1 VNGSPTRFRD
11 LFRSLTRKAS
21 PLTSQSMNEQY
32 QRRLDAMDAI
42 IHSPMLDEWHSTVAI
57 TDSSLLRT
65 LLPILRNLHV
75 EVGEK
80 IAFIEMILDA
90 EHERAP
96 TWSPTFALSSDGT
109 LPSPAQPSSSA

>member
-1 VNGSPTRFRD
+1 VNGSPTKFRD
-11 LFRSLTRKAS
+11 LSRSLIRKAS

-42 IHSPMLDEWHSTVAI
+42 VHSPMLDEWQSTVAI

-65 LLPILRNLHV
+65 LLPILRNLNV
-75 EVGEK
+75 EVVAK

-90 EHERAP
+90 EQERP
-96 TWSPTFALSSDGT
+96 RSWEPPFALTSDGT
-109 LPSPAQPSSSA
+109 SPS